1 MVKNINGDNM
11 KKILITGARSGIIGD
26 VIKKIK
32 NDYFLYIT
40 VHTDSELRAIKKVYE
55 DYENIE
61 CMKLDLLLESD
72 LKKVSKMDIDIL
84 VCNAATAESG
94 SLIDMPFQKIR
105 DNFEVNFFNNLRII
119 KQVIQKNNKLKII
132 VISSLAGK
140 VPMPFLGSYSAS
152 KAALTQMLRALGWEI
167 KLLDKNIDICL
178 IEPGLYRTGFNKLA
192 FDKKYDFMDNESF
205 FNSQIENI
213 RKAENLYLF
222 LFEKRKLSSI
232 SNKIIKAIND
242 ENPRFYYR
250 APFSHVLFVKIYN
263 LFS

>member
-1 MVKNINGDNM
+1 M
-11 KKILITGARSGIIGD
+11 
-26 VIKKIK
+26 
-32 NDYFLYIT
+32 
-40 VHTDSELRAIKKVYE
+40 
-55 DYENIE
+55 
-61 CMKLDLLLESD
+61 
-72 LKKVSKMDIDIL
+72 
-84 VCNAATAESG
+84 
-94 SLIDMPFQKIR
+94 
-105 DNFEVNFFNNLRII
+105 
-119 KQVIQKNNKLKII
+119 
-132 VISSLAGK
+132 
-140 VPMPFLGSYSAS
+140 PMPFLGSYSAS

-222 LFEKRKLSSI
+222 LFEKRKLNSI